1 VGRDANHIARFAL
14 LKNRNIFA
22 GGAGPVGQISASGR
36 ADQTLVG
43 ANDNLKIIGRTQR
56 RGLVAAAQFLFGL
69 MIEFLVPA
77 LGLAGLLPQFV
88 GAMDDLFFGGIFH
101 FSLSGWKARGL
112 RAIAGWISL
121 IGSGRR
127 GCDFFVRQGF
137 GKRTRRSVEFGGRTW
152 LSSLLKLDFLGH
164 GRD

>member
-1 VGRDANHIARFAL
+1 ML

-36 ADQTLVG
+36 ADQTSVG